1 MAKPFLCK
9 IGLAQISVNPAYADE
24 LVSCIQEPTFPH
36 ENEKIGL
43 FYISG
48 LEEIGN
54 LKRNISEKYVAHL
67 NRKIEAVVRFGSA
80 NGVEL
85 LVFPEYSVPPESL
98 PLCQALSEELGIA
111 IIAGSHVI
119 TLSEAA
125 QQIYRDLDVTF
136 EGPNTA
142 PEERVRQA
150 ACMVFVPKQKPIAF
164 IKHVRS
170 KWESHLTRGDRSSH
184 TFQMNTRKGRI
195 EVQILICFEALVG
208 KPAKEKHTLP
218 RLVAIPA
225 FTPKADPFHD
235 EGKLNLLK
243 GKCTVFANVA
253 EFGGSRIFA
262 RADKTPLW
270 FTEKDGS
277 KAIPKDSEA
286 LLVVEADLE
295 KQFEVRQSLT
305 EHTAVADL
313 RVFPILYTAVSTE
326 AEEYSDIKNGL
337 SSTTPTLAKI
347 SNQVSAF
354 TNLNANV
361 FPKLLQEKLLHYTGH
376 IAPAGTISSKDAID
390 WITPITV
397 SDLHSTN
404 ALRWELCNQSIDS
417 VNALLTS
424 NKYVHRSKELS
435 DVYLHLLSSR
445 NELASFIQL
454 RKEDAVRAPQPK
466 APSASSSLES
476 PFIDRVAAFDK
487 IRLFFNQQQ
496 STVLL
501 LGGIRGIGKSAL
513 VQEAFRQ
520 AIPFRRRIWLRT
532 TEGMS
537 YQRLLAGLAF
547 ECNLQ
552 LPENLNLSNP
562 ETQAAVKKR
571 ILAYLGQSQGAV
583 VVFDEFQLLLSSSA
597 ELEDAGIRE
606 LLFDLAQIGQRG
618 KVKCFFVSHVYPRL
632 DPSFSSLITP
642 YTLHG
647 LDSPDTRRLLVQLA
661 QSERGDLAG
670 QLPDPSDR
678 LVSILGGHPLATKL
692 AAHLW
697 ANHMTADI
705 AEEFSIFK
713 ELRDTIVVFILEKIA
728 LSQAERELLS
738 FASIF
743 RVPAPREVFL
753 NWRKED
759 ASQLLSSL
767 TGHYLIESSEK
778 GYQLHPLVRSFF
790 GNSMALDQARAW
802 HKIAEKFYLHE
813 FERMKRICFLS
824 LSR

>member
-170 KWESHLTRGDRSSH
+170 KWESYLTRGDRSSH

-195 EVQILICFEALVG
+195 EVQILICIEALVG

-337 SSTTPTLAKI
+337 SSTTPTLAEI

-445 NELASFIQL
+445 NELASFIQP

-513 VQEAFRQ
+513 VQEAFR
-520 AIPFRRRIWLRT
+520 
-532 TEGMS
+532 
-537 YQRLLAGLAF
+537 
-547 ECNLQ
+547 
-552 LPENLNLSNP
+552 
-562 ETQAAVKKR
+562 
-571 ILAYLGQSQGAV
+571 
-583 VVFDEFQLLLSSSA
+583 
-597 ELEDAGIRE
+597 
-606 LLFDLAQIGQRG
+606 
-618 KVKCFFVSHVYPRL
+618 
-632 DPSFSSLITP
+632 
-642 YTLHG
+642 
-647 LDSPDTRRLLVQLA
+647 
-661 QSERGDLAG
+661 
-670 QLPDPSDR
+670 
-678 LVSILGGHPLATKL
+678 
-692 AAHLW
+692 
-697 ANHMTADI
+697 
-705 AEEFSIFK
+705 
-713 ELRDTIVVFILEKIA
+713 
-728 LSQAERELLS
+728 
-738 FASIF
+738 
-743 RVPAPREVFL
+743 
-753 NWRKED
+753 
-759 ASQLLSSL
+759 
-767 TGHYLIESSEK
+767 
-778 GYQLHPLVRSFF
+778 
-790 GNSMALDQARAW
+790 
-802 HKIAEKFYLHE
+802 
-813 FERMKRICFLS
+813 
-824 LSR
+824 